1 MYLTVSMGQEF
12 GQILTESFALV
23 SLTRLQSENQA
34 RLMEAQLE
42 KYLTLNS
49 HEISRFSVP
58 QSPSD

>member
-1 MYLTVSMGQEF
+1 MGQEF
-12 GQILTESFALV
+12 GQILTESSASV

-34 RLMEAQLE
+34 RLMAYMEAQLE
-42 KYLTLNS
+42 KYLTPNS